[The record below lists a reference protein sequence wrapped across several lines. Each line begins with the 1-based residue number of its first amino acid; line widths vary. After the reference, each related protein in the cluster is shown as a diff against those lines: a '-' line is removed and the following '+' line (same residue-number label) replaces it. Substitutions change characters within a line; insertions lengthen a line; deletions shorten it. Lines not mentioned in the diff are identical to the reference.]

1 MISTQNELKVDFTES
16 ILKHCLEIAK
26 GECSITSDMIVESGS
41 EMHGQILYGLFC
53 MHEQLKDSREI
64 EAERV
69 QSEYKA
75 KLLMEKNRELEQ
87 FAYKASHDL
96 KEPIR
101 TIFSFS
107 QLLKNL
113 LTDTDIPKAD
123 NYLDYIQ
130 ISAKRMTDMISHL
143 LDYAKFGAQVDF
155 TSVDTHTLLQ
165 NINFDLI
172 TQIQRTKGKLI
183 LGELPSI
190 EADETLLRLLF
201 QNSIS
206 NSLKFAREDVP
217 PVVEISAK
225 VESEFIT
232 FSIKDNGIGI
242 DEKDIPGLFDIFKR
256 VDSADHHFEG
266 TGIGLAHCKKIVDI
280 PQGNIWIDS
289 ELGVG
294 STIHFTIKKA
304 IGIS

>member
-1 MISTQNELKVDFTES
+1 MISTENDLKVNFTES

-26 GECSITSDMIVESGS
+26 GECTITPDMIVESGS

-53 MHEQLKDSREI
+53 MHEQLKDSRHL
-64 EAERV
+64 EAERI
-69 QSEYKA
+69 QSEYKT

-113 LTDTDIPKAD
+113 LADTDIPKVD

-143 LDYAKFGAQVDF
+143 LDYAKFGAKVDF
-155 TSVDTHTLLQ
+155 KMVDTHTLLQ

-183 LGELPSI
+183 LNELPSI
-190 EADETLLRLLF
+190 QGDETLLRLLF

-206 NSLKFAREDVP
+206 NSLKFSREDVP
-217 PVVEISAK
+217 PVVEIAST
-225 VESEFIT
+225 SGPEFVT

-242 DEKDIPGLFDIFKR
+242 PENEIPAFMKEL
-256 VDSADHHFEG
+256 
-266 TGIGLAHCKKIVDI
+266 GLAWRIVR
-280 PQGNIWIDS
+280 
-289 ELGVG
+289 
-294 STIHFTIKKA
+294 K
-304 IGIS
+304 